1 MYFKLKSTIQENLQ
15 RKVRELKRQPLIH
28 QYNSIRQCSGKNDQ
42 KDLYQIQTIINQ
54 KEEIISL
61 NNLNPFLQNIIS
73 LNTKTHA
80 IILNILVI
88 DELNCIH
95 PPTICIVVTS
105 GTGTRTIPP
114 LTLSIQNTRTME
126 ALSYPLENTFVRIVT
141 FILFLLLWHLQS
153 HKKGHQN
160 VQVASYFIYVG
171 YFYIYKL

>member
-1 MYFKLKSTIQENLQ
+1 MNKFNKKWNSKALLDLSNMYFKLKSTIQENLQ

-80 IILNILVI
+80 IILLHLSNWRTELYSSSNNMHRGHFRNWNTNYTTADTVNSKHAYYGSIVI
-88 DELNCIH
+88 SVRKHIRKDCYLY
-95 PPTICIVVTS
+95 IVPS
-105 GTGTRTIPP
+105 LI
-114 LTLSIQNTRTME
+114 
-126 ALSYPLENTFVRIVT
+126 TFAK
-141 FILFLLLWHLQS
+141 S
-153 HKKGHQN
+153 
-160 VQVASYFIYVG
+160 
-171 YFYIYKL
+171 